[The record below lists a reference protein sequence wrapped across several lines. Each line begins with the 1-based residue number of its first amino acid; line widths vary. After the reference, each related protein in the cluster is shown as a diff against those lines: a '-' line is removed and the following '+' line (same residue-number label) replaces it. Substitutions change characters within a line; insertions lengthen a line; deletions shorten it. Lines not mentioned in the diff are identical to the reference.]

1 MSNIS
6 SSPAAIVSDLKNKV
20 NAVRSALLSAQYQ
33 ETGHNLQLE
42 GQKLQNIRTLRAQL
56 STLEDSLATAQY
68 TAAMSAPAVVQQQ
81 RKHGMNAVELRTLF
95 QGGMV
100 SVRDL
105 LTSTSGTV
113 QKTPYSQWIA
123 ATRWTSPLV
132 GLVNRI
138 DRVGGPAYAKFAVI
152 DDTGASQES
161 TYVVE
166 GGSNT
171 SIESDPTISV
181 EINGA
186 DLLLTKLKYSV
197 QLEKDAFQFQ
207 QFLLDIAAK
216 RTSRAINYSLMF
228 GKDEATGTALPN
240 NITGGLLASA
250 AVAGTVSTGTG
261 QVGYGDLIETLLTAV
276 DPSNRVNGFWMVSQA
291 LNDLMISQKD
301 GMGHIF
307 YDRYDEQ
314 GRLLIAGKPVVIN
327 SAMQFASGKPA
338 VLFGDFSKAIAW
350 LDAGTTLMTVSQGV
364 GLAENLKKELLI
376 HTRLG
381 SAPILTNAV
390 KQLIAQ

>member
-1 MSNIS
+1 
-6 SSPAAIVSDLKNKV
+6 
-20 NAVRSALLSAQYQ
+20 
-33 ETGHNLQLE
+33 
-42 GQKLQNIRTLRAQL
+42 
-56 STLEDSLATAQY
+56 
-68 TAAMSAPAVVQQQ
+68 
-81 RKHGMNAVELRTLF
+81 
-95 QGGMV
+95 
-100 SVRDL
+100 
-105 LTSTSGTV
+105 
-113 QKTPYSQWIA
+113 
-123 ATRWTSPLV
+123 
-132 GLVNRI
+132 
-138 DRVGGPAYAKFAVI
+138 
-152 DDTGASQES
+152 
-161 TYVVE
+161 
-166 GGSNT
+166 
-171 SIESDPTISV
+171 
-181 EINGA
+181 
-186 DLLLTKLKYSV
+186 
-197 QLEKDAFQFQ
+197 
-207 QFLLDIAAK
+207 
-216 RTSRAINYSLMF
+216 MF

>member
-1 MSNIS
+1 MSNI

-20 NAVRSALLSAQYQ
+20 NALRSALLSAQYQ

-42 GQKLQNIRTLRAQL
+42 GQKIQNIRTLRAQL

-95 QGGMV
+95 QGGRV
-100 SVRDL
+100 AVRDL

-138 DRVGGPAYAKFAVI
+138 DRTGGPAYAKFAVI

-166 GGSNT
+166 GGSNA

-207 QFLLDIAAK
+207 SFLLDLAAK

-240 NITGGLLASA
+240 SAGGLLASA
-250 AVAGTVSTGTG
+250 AVAGTVSTGAG

-276 DPSNRVNGFWMVSQA
+276 DPSNRVNGFFMVSQT
-291 LNDLMISQKD
+291 LYDLMLSQKD
-301 GMGHIF
+301 GMGRIF
-307 YDRYDEQ
+307 YDRFDDQ
-314 GRLLIAGKPVVIN
+314 GRLVIAGRPVVIN
-327 SAMQFASGKPA
+327 SAMQFSSGKPA
-338 VLFGDFSKAIAW
+338 VLFGDFSKALAW

-381 SAPILTNAV
+381 SAPILGSAV